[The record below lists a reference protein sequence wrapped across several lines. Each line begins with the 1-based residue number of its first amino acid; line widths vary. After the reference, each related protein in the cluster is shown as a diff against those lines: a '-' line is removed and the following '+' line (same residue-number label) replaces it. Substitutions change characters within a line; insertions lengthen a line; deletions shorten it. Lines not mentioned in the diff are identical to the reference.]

1 MALGRVPSGS
11 TGRNAAVRDLDAPNF
26 RYWLKEDVSRLA
38 GGLTYTSARQEKRPP
53 KVPTV
58 FDPIKVGCLDLPN
71 RIWMA
76 PLTRGRAT
84 RDHVP
89 TDLMAT
95 YYAQRASAGL
105 IITEAT
111 GITVE
116 GSGWPYAGG
125 LWGAEHVRHWKTV
138 TDAVHRNNG
147 RIYAQLWHMGGL
159 VHPGLHGV
167 QPVSAS
173 ATTAPGNAH
182 TYEGKKPY
190 VQARALGIEE
200 IPRLI
205 NDYVVA
211 ARNAMT
217 AGFDGVQ
224 LHAANG
230 YLIDQF
236 LRDGSNKRTDAYGGS
251 IENRT
256 RLLREVTAALVG
268 EVGKDRTAVRLSPN
282 GIAQG
287 VDDSHQEVL
296 FPAAAATLGA
306 LGISFLEL
314 REPGPNGTFGKSD
327 RPPVAPLIRKAF
339 KGVLV
344 LNSDYDLARAQSALA
359 DGSADAVTFG
369 RKFLANPDL
378 PHRFA
383 KGLDLN
389 ADNPKTWYLPGPE
402 GYTDYP
408 AA

>member
-1 MALGRVPSGS
+1 M
-11 TGRNAAVRDLDAPNF
+11 
-26 RYWLKEDVSRLA
+26 
-38 GGLTYTSARQEKRPP
+38 
-53 KVPTV
+53 PTL
-58 FDPIKVGCLDLPN
+58 FDPIKIGSLNCPN

-76 PLTRGRAT
+76 PLTRGRGT

-89 TDLMAT
+89 TELMAT

-105 IITEAT
+105 ILTEAT

-125 LWGAEHVRHWKTV
+125 LWSAEQVQHWKTV
-138 TDAVHRNNG
+138 TDAVHRAGG
-147 RIYAQLWHMGGL
+147 RIFAQLWHMGRV
-159 VHPGLHGV
+159 VHPSLHGV

-173 ATTAPGNAH
+173 ATTAPGKAH
-182 TYEGKKPY
+182 TYEGKQPY
-190 VQARALGIEE
+190 VEARALGLEE

-205 NDYVVA
+205 GDYVTA
-211 ARNAMT
+211 ARNAID

-236 LRDGSNKRTDAYGGS
+236 LRDGSNHRTDLYGGS
-251 IENRT
+251 IENRI
-256 RLLREVTAALVG
+256 RLLREVTEALIKTVG
-268 EVGKDRTAVRLSPN
+268 ADRTAVRLSPN
-282 GIAQG
+282 GDSQG
-287 VDDSHQEVL
+287 VDDSNQNAL
-296 FPAAAATLGA
+296 FPAAAAALDA
-306 LGISFLEL
+306 LGIVFLEL
-314 REPGPNGTFGKSD
+314 REPGPDGTFGKSD

-344 LNSDYDLARAQSALA
+344 LNSDYDLERGQAALA
-359 DGSADAVTFG
+359 SGAADAITYG

-383 KGLDLN
+383 KGIPLN
-389 ADNPKTWYLPGPE
+389 VDDPKTWYSQGPE
-402 GYTDYP
+402 GYITYP